1 MSRAVVQAG
10 VLAEG
15 FMEGVLQ
22 AGVFCGEFVPCFAE
36 EWYKRECFQR
46 VCERSDTSR
55 SVCGGFRE
63 RVVQVGVLVE
73 GLGKE

>member
-15 FMEGVLQ
+15 LWKE
-22 AGVFCGEFVPCFAE
+22 CYKRECFAE
-36 EWYKRECFQR
+36 SLWQEWYKRECFQR

-63 RVVQVGVLVE
+63 RVGQVGMLVE